1 MSIFFYC
8 RAPACRPPVKKAC
21 NFSIPTFTKLGHPE
35 SRGSRAPAPFVCDS
49 IRLERNMKIYALALA
64 LLLFAAAT
72 PDTAGAAA
80 FLDET
85 GRESPLKKQNRDSP
99 VYELQKTFQSIYEQ
113 YRNSVVFISTEKTVR
128 TRYSDPFMG
137 DPFFRNFFR
146 RGREL
151 PETRKQMGLGTG
163 FVVSGDG
170 YICTNHHV
178 VAGMDSVTV
187 RISDR
192 DYTATLVGS
201 DQLTDIALLKIT
213 DSGRFAPVIFGNSD
227 SVRIGD
233 MAVAIGNPFGLDKT
247 ITTGV
252 VSATGRHVYN
262 DAGISHIQTDASIN
276 PGNSGGPLINLD
288 GEVIGVNR
296 MIYSSTGGSLGIGF
310 AIPINTVRDT
320 LVQLRQFGKVR
331 RGYIGVQ
338 ISPLTDESARE
349 LGLNRTEGALIAGL
363 EKDGPAEQAGIRVSD
378 VITGIGGV
386 TIRNYTDLLA
396 IVGKSAIGKPVGVT
410 VWRKRGE
417 VTVEVIV
424 RERP

>member
-1 MSIFFYC
+1 
-8 RAPACRPPVKKAC
+8 
-21 NFSIPTFTKLGHPE
+21 
-35 SRGSRAPAPFVCDS
+35 
-49 IRLERNMKIYALALA
+49 MKIKAITILI
-64 LLLFAAAT
+64 LLYAAT
-72 PDTAGAAA
+72 APGKAGADT

-85 GRESPLKKQNRDSP
+85 GRESPLKKKNRDAP

-128 TRYSDPFMG
+128 SRYSDPFLG
-137 DPFFRNFFR
+137 DPFFRNFFGLR
-146 RGREL
+146 RDP

-163 FVVSGDG
+163 FIVSGDG
-170 YICTNHHV
+170 YICTNRHV
-178 VAGMDSVTV
+178 IEGMDSVTV
-187 RISDR
+187 RVSDR

-213 DSGRFAPVIFGNSD
+213 DRGRFAPVIFGNSD

-320 LVQLRQFGKVR
+320 LVQLRQHGKVR

-338 ISPLTDESARE
+338 ISPLTDATARE
-349 LGLNRTEGALIAGL
+349 LGLAGNEGALIAGL
-363 EKDGPAEQAGIRVSD
+363 EKGGPAEQAGIRVRD
-378 VITGIGGV
+378 VITGIAGAK
-386 TIRNYTDLLA
+386 IRNYTDLLT
-396 IVGKSAIGKPVGVT
+396 IVGKSAIGKPIGVT
-410 VWRKRGE
+410 VWRKMGE